1 MNSSAATTRNPSRRK
16 QTPVWRDDAS
26 RMRLVDWHERFR
38 ARIDAPVIS
47 ELVDTS
53 LGRSHVLIAGPDDG
67 PPLIC
72 LHAMRTGSAHLLSEL
87 QPLAARFRLVAPD
100 LPGQSALGPPVRV
113 SWSDNTLADWLAE
126 IMDQLGIGNAPL
138 LGISWGGFMA
148 RLAASAYPDR
158 FSALILIVPAG
169 IVNGSHWR
177 GLAQM
182 ALPMLRYRMR
192 PSQANLKELLRP
204 ILTTWDDEWA
214 AYMADTLRDMKIDPR
229 IPPLATDGA
238 LRTLGVR
245 TLVLGGDEDISFPGG
260 PMAERVRALV
270 PNAEAEVLQHCRH
283 CPPTTPEFRLWLADR
298 VSAFLNGAHLTGT
311 GRSP

>member
-1 MNSSAATTRNPSRRK
+1 
-16 QTPVWRDDAS
+16 
-26 RMRLVDWHERFR
+26 MRLVDWHERFR
-38 ARIDAPVIS
+38 ARIEAPVRS
-47 ELVDTS
+47 EFVDTS
-53 LGRSHVLIAGPDDG
+53 LGSSHVLIMGPEDG

-87 QPLAARFRLVAPD
+87 QPLASRFRLLAPD
-100 LPGQSALGPPVRV
+100 LPGQSVLGPPFRV
-113 SWSDNTLADWLAE
+113 SWSDNTLADWLVE
-126 IMDQLGIGNAPL
+126 VMSQLGIGNAPL

-158 FSALILIVPAG
+158 FSALVLIVPAG

-182 ALPMLRYRMR
+182 AFPLLRYRMR

-214 AYMADTLRDMKIDPR
+214 AYMADTVRDMKIDPR
-229 IPPLATDGA
+229 IPPLATDNA
-238 LRTLGVR
+238 LRTLSVR
-245 TLVLGGDEDISFPGG
+245 ALVLGGDEDISFPGS
-260 PMAERVRALV
+260 PMAERVRVLV

-283 CPPTTPEFRLWLADR
+283 CPPTTPEFRSWLADR
-298 VSAFLNGAHLTGT
+298 VTTFLTGAN
-311 GRSP
+311 